1 MRHKIYKMPEDFT
14 LVDVA
19 RWARYWGMSILR
31 VFYNKQQ
38 EMHVSVMQPND
49 SEFRSKDD

>member
-1 MRHKIYKMPEDFT
+1 MRHKIYKMPEDYT

-19 RWARYWGMSILR
+19 RWACYWGMSILR

-38 EMHVSVMQPND
+38 EMHASVMQPND
-49 SEFRSKDD
+49 SKFRSKDD